1 MRPSRRSFASPPGF
15 RAPLPA
21 WFREPL
27 RCHHSRMKR
36 RQQGRE
42 ACNHLHLG
50 RRGQRR
56 ARWRAFNRMEDR
68 TAKTDILDG
77 RPQSRLT
84 VLFRLGAQLQ
94 IVADALAEGLRQFL
108 GGCPLEVGL
117 VSKPGDGLQFRG
129 PQRAVFALWGGVRGG
144 ERRIRFCILPI
155 LDTTI
160 CVRHTTSGWK
170 APRASPSVLRGGRRG
185 RPGR

>member
-27 RCHHSRMKR
+27 RCHHSRMRR

-108 GGCPLEVGL
+108 GGCPLEVGH
-117 VSKPGDGLQFRG
+117 VSKPGDGLQFRVPKERSLLFG
-129 PQRAVFALWGGVRGG
+129 VEFGGVS
-144 ERRIRFCILPI
+144 EESAFAFSQFLIRPSAG
-155 LDTTI
+155 
-160 CVRHTTSGWK
+160 HTTSGWE